1 MPAIKIKEAIEVQD
15 ERFKAV
21 TQGKY
26 TNKDNVK
33 PKKGIF
39 INNKNEEDKKVR
51 DVRSGSDYKQL
62 KQAEQ
67 IYRRPDTMIGSTD
80 PEEREEEVFNPETGK
95 LEKSKIEIP
104 YGVIHLFMEII
115 SNAADNADFTRRAD
129 PDKLPPKLVKKLK
142 DVGKIEVTIDK
153 KRIKIRNGGIPIVVS
168 PGINVGDKLIP
179 LTIFGELNSSTNYDD
194 DETIR
199 TGSGRNGVGSKGCFR
214 ADTLIPLYDGGFK
227 KVQHISCDDILIGDD
242 GTPRNILG
250 LVRGKST
257 MYEITSPRGMTYVV
271 NGAHLLTV
279 RMEDHKVI
287 FWNQTRGGWTVLWL
301 NKEEKTINQKQ
312 IKAFTPTIICP
323 ECGISLSGNM
333 KRHYTRMHPDVEYV
347 ATPRKSPTIEAPDTE
362 EVRQARS
369 EMEEFCK
376 TIPDDNTLDI
386 TVEEYMKLTKTIQG
400 RLTGFR
406 GECVKW
412 PKQKV
417 HLDPYVLGLWLG
429 DGRQTGYGFAND
441 SENDYQIMDY
451 LKERGKNNDAYIRL
465 IEGTKCDHTISSI
478 SHYGKKGKAPLKKLL
493 RIYGLEKEKHV
504 PREYLVND
512 RETRLAVLAGMIDT
526 DGSVRNDGSRIT
538 IAQGMN
544 HKRLAYDI
552 VHLARSLGFMCNSHI
567 IDTQWEWKGELKRGK
582 AININIS
589 GDNIWEIPTLLPRK
603 KCKAPIVK
611 NVTNNGVLSVKKLD
625 KENFYGF
632 RTDGNKR
639 FVLEDFTV
647 VHNCNIFS
655 TLFKVAI
662 GDPINGQEFE
672 AIWTGNMTELS
683 YLSVTP
689 GYKVDKKGYYIREG
703 NNYIPNEG
711 KKYKGD
717 PYIEVEYE
725 LDFERFGYTKYPSE
739 TFGILA
745 QRTLF
750 MAMSTK
756 MLVSI
761 NGVDYDV
768 RNIRDFARMRF
779 DEDICKNAIIHYE
792 WPASGKGKNK
802 SSLVPERFEKMKPAT
817 LEKAIMN
824 PESPDEIPT
833 VELMAL
839 DTENGIVLSSVN
851 GQYTPEDGVHVTEA
865 FRAVAGGVIEKIN
878 NTFANMKEKK
888 KKGKDKEEKE
898 KEIKVPQLDIKSVK
912 GYISLIVSCRLM
924 DTKYS
929 TQTKVKLT
937 KPKPNIAIDPKTL
950 SKVDKWHLIE
960 RLHQEIQEKLGRAL
974 KKTDGKKKGHINP
987 DKGEDAHYSHTNRS
1001 LECTLYWAEGDS
1013 ATNYPKQ
1020 LILNSPG
1027 GKDFA
1032 GYFPG
1037 KGKFINICKAN
1048 TYQLVNNTEIRRFK
1062 KFTGAFEG
1070 IDVTKKA
1077 DKAKM
1082 RYGRIVIA
1090 TDADKDGQ
1098 HILMLRLNY
1107 IYKFFKSL
1115 IDEGMVAYIETPYAR
1130 ALKGKG
1136 KAEKCLEVFRNE
1148 NDLLKWLEENKSWFA
1163 NKEGGHWIKYY
1174 KGLASSRTHD
1184 IKEDLKTAPIV
1195 VVVCD
1200 DAAFKSLD
1208 LAFGVKNEDRRKE
1221 WISEWRNA
1229 TGIRDIVLEPISKS
1243 KNLFKRD
1250 ITTLC
1255 NYNLIDYS
1263 KETYFRALPSFEDG
1277 LKESQRKALAFS
1289 LLKWSYG
1296 KGRAGSDKTGR
1307 IASECAS
1314 KMAYH
1319 YNENCLTDTYTRMA
1333 QDFTGSH
1340 NMAYFTPEGQLGSR
1354 HEGGNDAGACR
1365 YTEIDIAPWIKYA
1378 YDPNFLKV
1386 VKCRKS
1392 EGLDVEPEWIPSII
1406 PMHVING
1413 FKGVATAYS
1422 TYGPCH
1428 NPYDVINW
1436 LRDKCRGEKPNP
1448 IKPWYNGFTG
1458 KIKVS
1463 RKDGKIIKECE
1474 SESEEEEVE
1483 EKNQESEEE
1492 EENPS
1497 DSDEEEEL
1505 RYEREKRG
1513 VSKQE
1518 LKEEKIRSRMNK
1530 IRKGKLGMTTYGVF
1544 EVEGDT
1550 ITITD
1555 LPIGMWVYNYRK
1567 WLENLR
1573 EEGIISEMRENSP
1586 DNKVYIVI
1594 TGFKKEAN
1602 YKNLKLTKGEGLCNM
1617 VLIDRNG
1624 YPRVFKDS
1632 QEILETF
1639 YANMIKMFKK
1649 LKKLYI
1655 EEIKQAIHDTE
1666 QRILFIE
1673 SHNKGILVIK
1683 NKEDDEVYAKM
1694 DELKIERKYYDI
1706 IKARD
1711 FSNRKIEELK
1721 EQMKAHLSKLK
1732 EIEKTTPEEM
1742 WIVYLD
1748 KLEAGLIKLKIC
1760 MEEKKK
1766 KSSSSNKKKVKIAKE

>member
-1 MPAIKIKEAIEVQD
+1 MPPIKIKETVEEQD
-15 ERFKAV
+15 ERVKAV
-21 TQGKY
+21 IQGKY
-26 TNKDNVK
+26 TDKEDVK

-39 INNKNEEDKKVR
+39 INSKNEDDKKVR
-51 DVRSGSDYKQL
+51 DVRSGADYKQL

-80 PEEREEEVFNPETGK
+80 PEEREEEVFNPGTGK
-95 LEKSKIEIP
+95 IERSKIETPFGI
-104 YGVIHLFMEII
+104 IHLFMEII

-168 PGINVGDKLIP
+168 PGVNVGDKLIP

-214 ADTLIPLYDGGFK
+214 ANTLIPLYNGSLK
-227 KVQHISCDDILIGDD
+227 KVQDIDSDDLLIGDD
-242 GTPRNILG
+242 GTPRNIIA

-257 MYEITSPRGMTYVV
+257 MYEITSPRGMTYIV
-271 NGAHLLTV
+271 NGSHLLTV

-301 NKEEKTINQKQ
+301 NKEEKTINRKQ
-312 IKAFTPTIICP
+312 ITAFTPSIICS

-333 KRHYTRMHPDVEYV
+333 KRHYTRMHPEVEYI
-347 ATPRKSPTIEAPDTE
+347 APPRKSPTTEAPDTE
-362 EVRQARS
+362 EVRQARR

-386 TVEEYMKLTKTIQG
+386 TVKEYMKLTKTIQS

-429 DGRQTGYGFAND
+429 DGMQDGYGFAND
-441 SENDYQIMDY
+441 ADNDYQIMDY
-451 LKERGKNNDAYIRL
+451 LKEWGKNNDAYIRL
-465 IEGTKCDHTISSI
+465 IKGTKYNHTISSI
-478 SHYGKKGKAPLKKLL
+478 NHYGKKGKAPLKKLL
-493 RIYGLEKEKHV
+493 RIYDLEKEKHV

-526 DGSVRNDGSRIT
+526 DGHVANDGSRIT
-538 IAQGMN
+538 ITQGMN
-544 HKRLAYDI
+544 HTRLAYDI

-567 IDTQWEWKGELKRGK
+567 RDTQWEYKGELKRGK
-582 AININIS
+582 AICINIS

-632 RTDGNKR
+632 RIDGNKR

-655 TLFKVAI
+655 SLFRVAI
-662 GDPINGQEFE
+662 GDSINGQEFE

-689 GYKVDKKGYYIREG
+689 GYKVDKKGYYVREEDS
-703 NNYIPNEG
+703 YVANEG
-711 KKYKGD
+711 KKYKGE
-717 PYIEVEYE
+717 PYVEIEYE
-725 LDFERFGYTKYPSE
+725 LDFERFGYKKYPTE

-761 NGVDYDV
+761 NGIDYDV
-768 RNIRDFARMRF
+768 RNIRDFAKMRF

-792 WPASGKGKNK
+792 WPVSGKGKNK
-802 SSLVPERFEKMKPAT
+802 STLIPERFEKMKAST

-888 KKGKDKEEKE
+888 KKGKEE
-898 KEIKVPQLDIKSVK
+898 KEIKIPQLDIKNVK
-912 GYISLIVSCRLM
+912 NYISLIVSCRLM
-924 DTKYS
+924 DTRYS

-937 KPKPNIAIDPKTL
+937 KPKPNISIDPKTL
-950 SKVDKWHLIE
+950 SKVDKWRLVE
-960 RLHQEIQEKLGRAL
+960 RLHEEIQEKLGRAM
-974 KKTDGKKKGHINP
+974 KKTDGKKKKHINP
-987 DKGEDAHYSHTNRS
+987 DKGEDAYHAGSSKS
-1001 LECTLYWAEGDS
+1001 LDCVLYWAEGDS

-1020 LILNSPG
+1020 RILNSPG

-1037 KGKFINICKAN
+1037 KGKFINICKASPD
-1048 TYQLVNNTEIRRFK
+1048 QLINNTEINRFK
-1062 KFTGAFEG
+1062 QFTGVFEG

-1082 RYGRIVIA
+1082 RYGSIIIA

-1098 HILMLRLNY
+1098 HILMLRINY
-1107 IYKFFKSL
+1107 IYKRFKSL
-1115 IDEGMVAYIETPYAR
+1115 IDEGMIAYIETPYAR

-1136 KAEKCLEVFRNE
+1136 NAEKCLEVFRNE
-1148 NDLLKWLEENKSWFA
+1148 NQLLSWLEENKSWF
-1163 NKEGGHWIKYY
+1163 NNGQKGHWIKYY

-1184 IKEDLKTAPIV
+1184 IKQDIDSAPIV

-1200 DAAFKSLD
+1200 DTAFESLD
-1208 LAFGVKNEDRRKE
+1208 LAFGLKNEDRRKE
-1221 WISEWRNA
+1221 WISKWRNA
-1229 TGIRDIVLEPISKS
+1229 TGIRDIVLERVSKH

-1263 KETYFRALPSFEDG
+1263 KETYFRALPSYEDG
-1277 LKESQRKALAFS
+1277 LKESQRKALAYA
-1289 LLKWSYG
+1289 LIKWAYG

-1314 KMAYH
+1314 KMSYH

-1365 YTEIDIAPWIKYA
+1365 YTEIDIAPWIKYV
-1378 YDPNFLKV
+1378 YDPDFLKV
-1386 VKCRKS
+1386 VKRRTS
-1392 EGLDVEPEWIPSII
+1392 EGLDVEPEWLPSVI
-1406 PMHVING
+1406 PMHIING
-1413 FKGVATAYS
+1413 FKGIATAYS

-1428 NPYDVINW
+1428 NPFDVIDW
-1436 LRDKCRGEKPNP
+1436 LRDKCNGNKPDP

-1458 KIKVS
+1458 RIVVKK
-1463 RKDGKIIKECE
+1463 KGKQDEEE
-1474 SESEEEEVE
+1474 SDSEEEKE
-1483 EKNQESEEE
+1483 EA
-1492 EENPS
+1492 
-1497 DSDEEEEL
+1497 SDEEEDSEEDE
-1505 RYEREKRG
+1505 ERKKRG
-1513 VSKQE
+1513 VSKE
-1518 LKEEKIRSRMNK
+1518 ESKEEKARRKMNK

-1555 LPIGMWVYNYRK
+1555 LPIGIWVYNYRK
-1567 WLENLR
+1567 WLEKLR
-1573 EEGIISEMRENSP
+1573 EEGTITEMRENSP

-1594 TGFKKEAN
+1594 TGFKEEAN
-1602 YKNLKLTKGEGLCNM
+1602 YKNLKLYRGEGLSNM
-1617 VLIDRNG
+1617 VLIDKDG
-1624 YPRVFKDS
+1624 YPKMFKNN

-1639 YANMIKMFKK
+1639 YANMVKMFKK
-1649 LKKLYI
+1649 LKKLYVQ
-1655 EEIKQAIHDTE
+1655 EIKEAIHDIE

-1711 FSNRKIEELK
+1711 FSNRKLEELR
-1721 EQMKAHLSKLK
+1721 EQIKSNLVKLK
-1732 EIEKTTPEEM
+1732 ELEKTTPEMM
-1742 WIVYLD
+1742 WIAYLD
-1748 KLEAGLIKLKIC
+1748 KLEAGLTKLKIC
-1760 MEEKKK
+1760 MREKKK
-1766 KSSSSNKKKVKIAKE
+1766 KTSSSTKKIKIVEE